1 MEDDDDRRSL
11 QVVNSLYCHEEP
23 LLVSSTPTPPPP
35 AAADDD
41 DTTTSRSSSC
51 SSTSVLPPPHQPPEI
66 VVGGDHHQEQQ
77 QRQLLA
83 AEEEEAAVRY
93 MVARQGCYAPSRGCY
108 LHHLLSSAGGHGGVA
123 AARSRGVHY
132 IIYVINKLGL
142 AASTAF
148 NAVNYLDRFLSIN
161 CHLRW
166 DESWM
171 VELVSVACLSVACKL
186 DEVNIPS
193 LHHLQMEEV
202 LGHSFRSATVRD
214 MELTLLKALQWR
226 LACVT
231 PFSFLHYLI
240 IPPPSS
246 ASAARCTRLLLRSLA
261 EPSLLLRF
269 DPSVIA
275 ASAIRCCVGLHHHH
289 QQDYSSSSDAISRL
303 LLLIRPADC
312 PTKDDDDECFKMM
325 QALLHEESCCCLDHY
340 PYISESEQQQLQYS
354 SGSPVPGQQTHGGTT
369 IAAVNRSASVVSRRL
384 FAGSTN
390 STYTRATKQP

>member
-1 MEDDDDRRSL
+1 
-11 QVVNSLYCHEEP
+11 
-23 LLVSSTPTPPPP
+23 
-35 AAADDD
+35 
-41 DTTTSRSSSC
+41 
-51 SSTSVLPPPHQPPEI
+51 
-66 VVGGDHHQEQQ
+66 
-77 QRQLLA
+77 
-83 AEEEEAAVRY
+83 
-93 MVARQGCYAPSRGCY
+93 MVARQGCYAPSSTGCY

-161 CHLRW
+161 CHLQRW

-231 PFSFLHYLI
+231 PYSFLHYLI
-240 IPPPSS
+240 IPPSS
-246 ASAARCTRLLLRSLA
+246 SPAASARRCTRLLLRSLA

-275 ASAIRCCVGLHHHH
+275 ASAIRCCVGLHQQQ
-289 QQDYSSSSDAISRL
+289 QQDYSSSSDVISRL

-312 PTKDDDDECFKMM
+312 PTKDDDECFKMM

-340 PYISESEQQQLQYS
+340 PYISESEQQQPQYS
-354 SGSPVPGQQTHGGTT
+354 SGSPVPGGIPFQFQQTHGGTT
-369 IAAVNRSASVVSRRL
+369 ITAVNRSASVVTRRL

-390 STYTRATKQP
+390 STYTKATKQP